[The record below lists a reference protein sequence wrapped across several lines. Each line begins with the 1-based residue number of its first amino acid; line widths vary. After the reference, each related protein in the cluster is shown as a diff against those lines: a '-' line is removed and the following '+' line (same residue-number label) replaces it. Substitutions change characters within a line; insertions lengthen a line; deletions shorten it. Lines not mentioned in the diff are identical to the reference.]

1 MASQGSPAPHTEPP
15 GEKKREEKT
24 PPPTNKQKLSLFVF
38 KNVRI
43 PVKGPRLSNAA
54 DKETGRQNI
63 ATMFPVQYKKK
74 VKMICL

>member
-15 GEKKREEKT
+15 GDKKREEKT
-24 PPPTNKQKLSLFVF
+24 PPPTSKQKLSLFVF

-54 DKETGRQNI
+54 DKETGRVHLVVSAPKHCHNVSCTI
-63 ATMFPVQYKKK
+63 
-74 VKMICL
+74 